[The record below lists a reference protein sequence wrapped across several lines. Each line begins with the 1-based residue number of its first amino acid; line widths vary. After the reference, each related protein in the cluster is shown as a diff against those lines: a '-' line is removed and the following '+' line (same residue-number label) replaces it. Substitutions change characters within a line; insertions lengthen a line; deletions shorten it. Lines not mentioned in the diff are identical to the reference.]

1 MTLKTWFFILKK
13 NEVFR
18 ATQLITFVVLK
29 VRPPYIMKSIDKNS
43 LKTGQS
49 AWTIDGT
56 DPNNTRPGPKRQL
69 HIGTV
74 DSIII

>member
-1 MTLKTWFFILKK
+1 M
-13 NEVFR
+13 
-18 ATQLITFVVLK
+18 LK
-29 VRPPYIMKSIDKNS
+29 VRPPYVMKSIDKNS